1 MTSTGLDCDQIESA
15 LATLG
20 ANINASELHGTLS
33 AILCINDNDQSE
45 IWYQQLVPKSDDG
58 DLLQHEARNTLQA
71 LYRETRQHLNDP
83 LCDYQLLLPSD
94 NNSLDIRS
102 VALGDWCQGFIMGLM
117 MSGIKDFHNLPEN
130 SAEVS
135 QDIVEISQAGSS
147 SPSEDPEE
155 DEAAL
160 QELIEYV
167 RIGVLLINEELHPD
181 RTQASTPP
189 DQTLH

>member
-1 MTSTGLDCDQIESA
+1 MTNLSLDCDQIESA
-15 LATLG
+15 LAALG

-33 AILCINDNDQSE
+33 AIICVNDNSNAE
-45 IWYQQLVPKSDDG
+45 TWYQQLVPESDDG

-71 LYRETRQHLNDP
+71 LYQQTQQHLNDP

-94 NNSLDIRS
+94 SNALDTRAI
-102 VALGDWCQGFIMGLM
+102 ALGDWCQGFIMGLM
-117 MSGIKDFHNLPEN
+117 MSGFKDLHKLPEN

-135 QDIVEISQAGSS
+135 QDIVEISRAGGSA
-147 SPSEDPEE
+147 PSDDPEE

-167 RIGVLLINEELHPD
+167 RVGVLLINEELHPG
-181 RTQASTPP
+181 REPRSTPP